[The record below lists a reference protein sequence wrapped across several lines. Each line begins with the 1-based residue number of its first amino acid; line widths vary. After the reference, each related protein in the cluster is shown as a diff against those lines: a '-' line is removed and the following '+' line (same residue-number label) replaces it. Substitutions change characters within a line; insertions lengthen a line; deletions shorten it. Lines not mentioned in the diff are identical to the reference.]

1 MNFDYTLYLVTDRQ
15 LMSCDSLTEAVEQ
28 AILGGCTMIQLR
40 EKELSSLEFYNQA
53 VAVKQVTDK
62 YHIPLII
69 NDRIDIAMAVQATGV
84 HIGQH
89 DLPAAAVR
97 KVIGENMLLGVS
109 ASSIAEAI
117 QAQQDGADYLGV
129 GAMFPTG
136 TKTDADSVSMEELQ
150 KIRAAVSLPIVV
162 IGGINKGNA
171 GRFKPMGIDGLAVVS
186 AIIAQSD
193 IKAAAAEL
201 KDLFCGKEKKM
212 DFNAAIFDLDGTIL
226 DSMDVWEHIDIQFLK
241 KRNLPVPE
249 NYVTEICAR
258 SFEEAAQY
266 TIDLFG
272 LQETVEGI
280 IEEWNNMAVEEYSN
294 HVGLLPYALDY
305 LLCLKEHGIKLA
317 VATGLPEKLYMPCLK
332 NNSILE
338 LFDALC
344 STDEVQRGKE
354 YSDVFELAAKKL
366 GVAPEHCIVFDDVL
380 PAIKSA
386 KAARMLAGGIYDK
399 YSADQRAEI
408 ERIADIYLLNFR
420 QAPIPH
426 KEA

>member
-40 EKELSSLEFYNQA
+40 EKELPSLEFYNQA
-53 VAVKQVTDK
+53 VAVKQVTER

-201 KDLFCGKEKKM
+201 KDLFCGKEKW
-212 DFNAAIFDLDGTIL
+212 IL
-226 DSMDVWEHIDIQFLK
+226 M
-241 KRNLPVPE
+241 
-249 NYVTEICAR
+249 
-258 SFEEAAQY
+258 
-266 TIDLFG
+266 
-272 LQETVEGI
+272 
-280 IEEWNNMAVEEYSN
+280 
-294 HVGLLPYALDY
+294 
-305 LLCLKEHGIKLA
+305 
-317 VATGLPEKLYMPCLK
+317 
-332 NNSILE
+332 
-338 LFDALC
+338 
-344 STDEVQRGKE
+344 
-354 YSDVFELAAKKL
+354 
-366 GVAPEHCIVFDDVL
+366 
-380 PAIKSA
+380 
-386 KAARMLAGGIYDK
+386 
-399 YSADQRAEI
+399 
-408 ERIADIYLLNFR
+408 R
-420 QAPIPH
+420 QSLI
-426 KEA
+426 

>member
-294 HVGLLPYALDY
+294 HVGLLPHALDY
-305 LLCLKEHGIKLA
+305 LLRLKEHGIKLA
-317 VATGLPEKLYMPCLK
+317 VATGLPEKLYIPCLK

-354 YSDVFELAAKKL
+354 YSDVFELAARKL

-386 KAARMLAGGIYDK
+386 KAASMLAGGIYDK

-426 KEA
+426 KEV

>member
-53 VAVKQVTDK
+53 VAVKLVTDK

-150 KIRAAVSLPIVV
+150 IIRAAVSLPIVV
-162 IGGINKGNA
+162 IGGISKGNA

-201 KDLFCGKEKKM
+201 KDLFCGKEKKNG
-212 DFNAAIFDLDGTIL
+212 F
-226 DSMDVWEHIDIQFLK
+226 
-241 KRNLPVPE
+241 
-249 NYVTEICAR
+249 
-258 SFEEAAQY
+258 
-266 TIDLFG
+266 
-272 LQETVEGI
+272 
-280 IEEWNNMAVEEYSN
+280 
-294 HVGLLPYALDY
+294 
-305 LLCLKEHGIKLA
+305 
-317 VATGLPEKLYMPCLK
+317 
-332 NNSILE
+332 
-338 LFDALC
+338 
-344 STDEVQRGKE
+344 
-354 YSDVFELAAKKL
+354 
-366 GVAPEHCIVFDDVL
+366 
-380 PAIKSA
+380 
-386 KAARMLAGGIYDK
+386 
-399 YSADQRAEI
+399 
-408 ERIADIYLLNFR
+408 
-420 QAPIPH
+420 
-426 KEA
+426 

>member
-117 QAQQDGADYLGV
+117 QAQPDGADYLGV

-201 KDLFCGKEKKM
+201 KDLFCGKEKKNG
-212 DFNAAIFDLDGTIL
+212 F
-226 DSMDVWEHIDIQFLK
+226 
-241 KRNLPVPE
+241 
-249 NYVTEICAR
+249 
-258 SFEEAAQY
+258 
-266 TIDLFG
+266 
-272 LQETVEGI
+272 
-280 IEEWNNMAVEEYSN
+280 
-294 HVGLLPYALDY
+294 
-305 LLCLKEHGIKLA
+305 
-317 VATGLPEKLYMPCLK
+317 
-332 NNSILE
+332 
-338 LFDALC
+338 
-344 STDEVQRGKE
+344 
-354 YSDVFELAAKKL
+354 
-366 GVAPEHCIVFDDVL
+366 
-380 PAIKSA
+380 
-386 KAARMLAGGIYDK
+386 
-399 YSADQRAEI
+399 
-408 ERIADIYLLNFR
+408 
-420 QAPIPH
+420 
-426 KEA
+426 

>member
-201 KDLFCGKEKKM
+201 KDLSCGKEKK
-212 DFNAAIFDLDGTIL
+212 N
-226 DSMDVWEHIDIQFLK
+226 
-241 KRNLPVPE
+241 
-249 NYVTEICAR
+249 
-258 SFEEAAQY
+258 
-266 TIDLFG
+266 G
-272 LQETVEGI
+272 L
-280 IEEWNNMAVEEYSN
+280 
-294 HVGLLPYALDY
+294 
-305 LLCLKEHGIKLA
+305 
-317 VATGLPEKLYMPCLK
+317 
-332 NNSILE
+332 
-338 LFDALC
+338 
-344 STDEVQRGKE
+344 
-354 YSDVFELAAKKL
+354 
-366 GVAPEHCIVFDDVL
+366 
-380 PAIKSA
+380 
-386 KAARMLAGGIYDK
+386 
-399 YSADQRAEI
+399 
-408 ERIADIYLLNFR
+408 
-420 QAPIPH
+420 
-426 KEA
+426 

>member
-40 EKELSSLEFYNQA
+40 EKELPSLEFYNQA
-53 VAVKQVTDK
+53 VAVKQVTER

-89 DLPAAAVR
+89 DLPAATVR

-136 TKTDADSVSMEELQ
+136 TKTDAESVSMEELQ
-150 KIRAAVSLPIVV
+150 KIRTAVSLPIVV

-201 KDLFCGKEKKM
+201 KDLFCGKEKK
-212 DFNAAIFDLDGTIL
+212 
-226 DSMDVWEHIDIQFLK
+226 
-241 KRNLPVPE
+241 
-249 NYVTEICAR
+249 
-258 SFEEAAQY
+258 
-266 TIDLFG
+266 
-272 LQETVEGI
+272 
-280 IEEWNNMAVEEYSN
+280 
-294 HVGLLPYALDY
+294 
-305 LLCLKEHGIKLA
+305 HG
-317 VATGLPEKLYMPCLK
+317 
-332 NNSILE
+332 
-338 LFDALC
+338 F
-344 STDEVQRGKE
+344 
-354 YSDVFELAAKKL
+354 
-366 GVAPEHCIVFDDVL
+366 
-380 PAIKSA
+380 
-386 KAARMLAGGIYDK
+386 
-399 YSADQRAEI
+399 
-408 ERIADIYLLNFR
+408 
-420 QAPIPH
+420 
-426 KEA
+426 

>member
-40 EKELSSLEFYNQA
+40 EKELPSLEFYNQA
-53 VAVKQVTDK
+53 VAVKQVTER

-69 NDRIDIAMAVQATGV
+69 NDRIDIAMAVQAAGV

-89 DLPAAAVR
+89 DLPAATVR

-136 TKTDADSVSMEELQ
+136 TKTDVESVSMEELQ
-150 KIRAAVSLPIVV
+150 KIRTAVSLPIVV

-201 KDLFCGKEKKM
+201 KDLFCGKEKKNG
-212 DFNAAIFDLDGTIL
+212 F
-226 DSMDVWEHIDIQFLK
+226 
-241 KRNLPVPE
+241 
-249 NYVTEICAR
+249 
-258 SFEEAAQY
+258 
-266 TIDLFG
+266 
-272 LQETVEGI
+272 
-280 IEEWNNMAVEEYSN
+280 
-294 HVGLLPYALDY
+294 
-305 LLCLKEHGIKLA
+305 
-317 VATGLPEKLYMPCLK
+317 
-332 NNSILE
+332 
-338 LFDALC
+338 
-344 STDEVQRGKE
+344 
-354 YSDVFELAAKKL
+354 
-366 GVAPEHCIVFDDVL
+366 
-380 PAIKSA
+380 
-386 KAARMLAGGIYDK
+386 
-399 YSADQRAEI
+399 
-408 ERIADIYLLNFR
+408 
-420 QAPIPH
+420 
-426 KEA
+426 

>member
-117 QAQQDGADYLGV
+117 QAQQDGADSLGV

-201 KDLFCGKEKKM
+201 KDLFCGKEKKNG
-212 DFNAAIFDLDGTIL
+212 F
-226 DSMDVWEHIDIQFLK
+226 
-241 KRNLPVPE
+241 
-249 NYVTEICAR
+249 
-258 SFEEAAQY
+258 
-266 TIDLFG
+266 
-272 LQETVEGI
+272 
-280 IEEWNNMAVEEYSN
+280 
-294 HVGLLPYALDY
+294 
-305 LLCLKEHGIKLA
+305 
-317 VATGLPEKLYMPCLK
+317 
-332 NNSILE
+332 
-338 LFDALC
+338 
-344 STDEVQRGKE
+344 
-354 YSDVFELAAKKL
+354 
-366 GVAPEHCIVFDDVL
+366 
-380 PAIKSA
+380 
-386 KAARMLAGGIYDK
+386 
-399 YSADQRAEI
+399 
-408 ERIADIYLLNFR
+408 
-420 QAPIPH
+420 
-426 KEA
+426 